1 MTDPAT
7 APATTP
13 PAGTADDAPVIGYA
27 DALSELDEILAE
39 LDDDGID
46 IDVLS
51 ARVERAAELISI
63 CRGRISAAQ
72 QRVATIVD
80 NLDPGGSTAS

>member
-1 MTDPAT
+1 MTEPTEASE
-7 APATTP
+7 
-13 PAGTADDAPVIGYA
+13 VGYA
-27 DALSELDEILAE
+27 DAMVELDAILAE

-51 ARVERAAELISI
+51 ERVERAAELIAV

-72 QRVATIVD
+72 QRVSSIVD
-80 NLDPGGSTAS
+80 SLETRPESPSEGT

>member
-1 MTDPAT
+1 MD
-7 APATTP
+7 
-13 PAGTADDAPVIGYA
+13 
-27 DALSELDEILAE
+27 ELDAILAE

-51 ARVERAAELISI
+51 ERVERAAHLIAV

-72 QRVATIVD
+72 ERVAGIVD
-80 NLDPGGSTAS
+80 SLDTGSDGPDDS